1 MRSSKTK
8 PSCNVVW
15 ITGLSGSGKSSLANE
30 LAKLFRRQKRPVIL
44 LDGDDLRY
52 VFDGKAEQNNIY
64 AKEQRVRLALQ
75 YSKLC
80 EVVAK
85 ENVLVIVATISLFDE
100 IHKRNRSRINGYVEV
115 FLDIPVSELEKRDP
129 KGLYSRFRA
138 GEITNVA
145 GLDLEVD
152 FPTDADFVVN
162 SQNCGVEATARE
174 LFCWIKSNYYLQ
186 HYG

>member
-30 LAKLFRRQKRPVIL
+30 LVKLFRRQKCPVIL

-52 VFDGKAEQNNIY
+52 VFDGKAEQNNVY

-80 EVVAK
+80 EVIAK
-85 ENVLVIVATISLFDE
+85 ENVLVIVSYM
-100 IHKRNRSRINGYVEV
+100 NIN
-115 FLDIPVSELEKRDP
+115 
-129 KGLYSRFRA
+129 
-138 GEITNVA
+138 
-145 GLDLEVD
+145 
-152 FPTDADFVVN
+152 
-162 SQNCGVEATARE
+162 
-174 LFCWIKSNYYLQ
+174 
-186 HYG
+186 